1 MTACVRA
8 LTLAAVAIAAAAAAT
23 LKPVTGPVQV
33 GKLRMSPIGC
43 GTWAW
48 GNQLLWGY
56 SQEEDKE
63 LQQTFDFLTS
73 KGVNWFDT
81 ADSYGTGKLT
91 GQSEKLLGE
100 FLAKQK
106 SRKKVSFC
114 TKIAP
119 FPWRVGKGAML
130 RSFAASKDRMQ
141 GPVDMVQLHW
151 PPSLGWQ
158 QDAYLDAFSEIVGGG
173 DAGQIGPVFSAE
185 SGPIDFRADGR
196 LRGAGNSAHR
206 VQPAGPGPSDRQI
219 FDEQFAQGS
228 SRPAVQGI
236 PS

>member
-173 DAGQIGPVFSAE
+173 DAGQIGMSNFGPVGLRKVDQALKDRGQRVFSNHK
-185 SGPIDFRADGR
+185 S
-196 LRGAGNSAHR
+196 
-206 VQPAGPGPSDRQI
+206 PS
-219 FDEQFAQGS
+219 FCT
-228 SRPAVQGI
+228 
-236 PS
+236 